1 MREILTILAIVL
13 IVILTAALAV
23 PYFIDWD
30 AERSLVEAQLS
41 NLTGAQ
47 VKIRGGIDLKLLPT
61 PYLQLGDVEL
71 AAPASGTDVKVA
83 ELHLELAPTALLRG
97 EVDFVEAR
105 FVAPQIE
112 LRFQNDALP
121 RWRPRHGFTGQMSFE
136 RISVTDGSLVLDD
149 PAAKRAYHFDE
160 INLSA
165 EADALTG
172 PFRGDG
178 RFDMGGVPTAF
189 RFSTGAR
196 EGARLPLKVV
206 VDQNA
211 LHPSADLDGSLIF
224 NSSATEFALPDVT
237 GTLHLSGAKAF
248 DVPWQAGGTLEAGL
262 RKAHI
267 SNLEVQF
274 GDDLTASLDGSAD
287 FDLGASP
294 HAAIKLKAQ
303 QLDLDRLLT
312 AKDAP
317 VPMRRIQQAL
327 AGVAAGPSV
336 TLFGLPLSLDLSAR
350 TIILGGDALTDVSG
364 MVSAAGPQAN
374 GLRFSA
380 EGPGGSHVALN
391 GRLETGDAPVF
402 TGHVDAGADDVS
414 RFQDWLSASLP
425 ELARPDLPPE
435 SVALDGQANISQV
448 GAVGSGLMLHLNG
461 SVLTGTLAY
470 TKQIGAERARL
481 FADLSAQRLEL
492 PGLPDLPSLLAQTGD
507 ADLVLRF
514 DARSVKLA
522 GSKAGAIETGQ
533 IQFDFAKTGS
543 ASELK
548 SLAISGFDGANVTA
562 SGHWRDAGGELAL
575 QLDAQHVSEIASLVA
590 HLAPSAETEFIAA
603 HSSEFS
609 PMHLSLALK
618 GDAGAA
624 KTNLTGFS
632 AAGTAGTTQFL
643 ATATPAAGNNL
654 DISVHAES
662 PDARALLR
670 QLGFSTF
677 PGKRLGAAT
686 IAATAH
692 GALDHLN
699 GQISA
704 ALAGATLNFQGDVTR
719 VEKAPHA
726 AGTLKIVSADLAG
739 LLRALG
745 LANPNLQIALPLD
758 LSAGVQ
764 MDSDGLALKELSG
777 TCGGNKIAGSLSY
790 GGDRGLTGT
799 LQTDTLSL
807 GALLQLALGPP
818 RPVKPG
824 ALWSDTPFA
833 PPVKLP
839 PALVALHA
847 GAFSLTPTIAA
858 RDADF
863 DLSLAGG
870 QMGLQHFSA
879 KLGEG
884 RLLADLTL
892 QRDGATAAA
901 AGHFSIDDY
910 ALNLPTARARVS
922 GKFDFAGTG
931 QSAAA
936 LITGLAGSGTLGF
949 RDLLLM
955 RSDPSALAQVL
966 SDVDEERLSIDETEI
981 DRALSD
987 AFDRHAL
994 AVDAADFDAGL
1005 AAGVLRLTGKAPT
1018 PVLGNS
1024 EVTQKT
1030 QGSLDLR
1037 SLAFD
1042 QSSVLT
1048 LTALPRNWTGAPPQV
1063 AVEWSGSIDNPTRN
1077 LDASSFVNALA
1088 ARAIARE
1095 TARIEAQ
1102 EFDVHE
1108 HAVALNRLQA
1118 LRRQE
1123 ADRLQASQ
1131 DVAHAAERARERDA
1145 SIERLRQLLALEK
1158 LKAQPLPIAPV
1169 PSTPAMPSP
1178 PATVLPAPAA
1188 PATPMPVPADPS
1200 AAGRY

>member
-41 NLTGAQ
+41 NLTGAA

-61 PYLQLGDVEL
+61 PYLQLADVEL

-105 FVAPQIE
+105 FVAPQIK
-112 LRFQNDALP
+112 LRLQNDALP
-121 RWRPRHGFTGQMSFE
+121 QWRPRHGFTGQMSFE
-136 RISVTDGSLVLDD
+136 RISVKDGSLVLDD
-149 PAAKRAYHFDE
+149 PAAKRAYHFDN

-172 PFRGDG
+172 PFRADG
-178 RFDMGGVPTAF
+178 RFDMGGAPTAF

-196 EGARLPLKVV
+196 EGAKLPVKLIF
-206 VDQNA
+206 DQNA

-224 NSSATEFALPDVT
+224 HPSASAFSLPDVT
-237 GTLHLSGAKAF
+237 GTLHLSGARAF
-248 DVPWQAGGTLEAGL
+248 DVPWQASGTLEAGL
-262 RKAHI
+262 RKGRL

-274 GDDLTASLDGSAD
+274 GDDLAATLDGSAD
-287 FDLGASP
+287 FDLGATLR
-294 HAAIKLKAQ
+294 ATIKLKAQ
-303 QLDLDRLLT
+303 QLDFDRLLT
-312 AKDAP
+312 VKDAP
-317 VPMRRIQQAL
+317 VPMQRLRAAFTAI
-327 AGVAAGPSV
+327 AAGPSA
-336 TLFGLPLSLDLSAR
+336 TFFGMPLTFDLSAG
-350 TIILGGDALTDVSG
+350 TIILGRDALTGVSA
-364 MVSAAGPQAN
+364 MVSATAPQTD

-380 EGPGGSHVALN
+380 EGPGGAHVALD
-391 GRLETGDAPVF
+391 GRLETGSAPVF
-402 TGHVDAGADDVS
+402 QGHVDAGADDVS

-425 ELARPDLPPE
+425 ELARPDLPPA
-435 SVALDGQANISQV
+435 SVALDGDANISQV

-470 TKQIGAERARL
+470 TKKIGTERSRL

-492 PGLPDLPSLLAQTGD
+492 PGLPDLPNLLAQTGD
-507 ADLVLRF
+507 MDLALRF

-533 IQFDFAKTGS
+533 IQFDFAKTGP

-548 SLAISGFDGANVTA
+548 SLTISGFDGANVTA
-562 SGHWRDAGGELAL
+562 SGHWRDAGGGELAL
-575 QLDAQHVSEIASLVA
+575 QLDAPHAGEIASLVA
-590 HLAPSAETEFIAA
+590 HLAPGAETDFVAA

-618 GDAGAA
+618 GDGGAA
-624 KTNLTGFS
+624 KANLTGLD
-632 AAGTAGTTQFL
+632 AAGTAGATQFL
-643 ATATPAAGNNL
+643 ARATPAPGHGL
-654 DISVHAES
+654 DVSARAES

-670 QLGFSTF
+670 QLGFKTF
-677 PGKRLGAAT
+677 PGKKLGAAT
-686 IAATAH
+686 ISATAQ
-692 GALDHLN
+692 GALDHL
-699 GQISA
+699 QSRVSA
-704 ALAGATLNFQGDVTR
+704 SLAGATLDFEGGVAQAD
-719 VEKAPHA
+719 KAPHA
-726 AGTLKIVSADLAG
+726 AGTLKIASADLAE
-739 LLRALG
+739 LLRAIG
-745 LANPNLQIALPLD
+745 LADPNLQRALPLD
-758 LSAGVQ
+758 LSAALEAGG
-764 MDSDGLALKELSG
+764 DGLLLKALTG
-777 TCGGNKIAGSLSY
+777 TCAGNKIAGSLSY
-790 GGDRGLTGT
+790 APDRGVTGT
-799 LQTDTLSL
+799 LETDRLAL

-818 RPVKPG
+818 RPAKPG
-824 ALWSDTPFA
+824 ALWSDVPFA
-833 PPVKLP
+833 APVTLP

-847 GAFSLTPTIAA
+847 GTFSIAPTIDAH
-858 RDADF
+858 DADF

-870 QMGLQHFSA
+870 QIGLQHFSA

-884 RLLADLTL
+884 RLFADLTL
-892 QRDGATAAA
+892 QRDGTTAAA
-901 AGHFSIDDY
+901 AGHLSLDDY
-910 ALNLPTARARVS
+910 ALDLPTARARVS

-931 QSAAA
+931 QSAHA
-936 LITGLAGSGTLGF
+936 LVTGLAGSGALNF
-949 RDLLLM
+949 KDILLM

-994 AVDAADFDAGL
+994 SVDAADFDAGL
-1005 AAGVLRLTGKAPT
+1005 AAGVLRLTGKAST
-1018 PVLGNS
+1018 PVGGNS
-1024 EVTQKT
+1024 DVMQQTQAAF
-1030 QGSLDLR
+1030 DLR
-1037 SLAFD
+1037 NLSLD

-1063 AVEWSGSIDNPTRN
+1063 AVEWSGPLDHPLRN

-1123 ADRLQASQ
+1123 AERLQASD
-1131 DVAHAAERARERDA
+1131 DVKHAAERAREREA
-1145 SIERLRQLLALEK
+1145 TMGRLRQLLALEK
-1158 LKAQPLPIAPV
+1158 QKAQPLPISPV
-1169 PSTPAMPSP
+1169 PSSPAMP
-1178 PATVLPAPAA
+1178 PAATAPTPAA
-1188 PATPMPVPADPS
+1188 PPPAVPADPS